1 MKTMSKRITVT
12 LTEDQADLILT
23 LLGKK
28 WHDDYFLDA
37 NEEYRKRGKEL
48 AAFTK
53 RIMTL
58 ITVALQS

>member
-1 MKTMSKRITVT
+1 MTKRITLE
-12 LTEDQADLILT
+12 LTEDQAGLILD

-37 NEEYRKRGKEL
+37 DETYRKRGREL

-53 RIMTL
+53 RIITL
-58 ITVALQS
+58 IKRELVKL